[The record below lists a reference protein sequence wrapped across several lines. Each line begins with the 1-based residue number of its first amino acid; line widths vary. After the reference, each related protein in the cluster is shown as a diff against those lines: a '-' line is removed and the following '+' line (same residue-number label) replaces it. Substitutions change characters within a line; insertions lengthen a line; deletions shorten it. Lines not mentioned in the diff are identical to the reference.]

1 MSCGDEVDAVAWSG
15 PELKYLECVA
25 AKCITIYGGPT
36 VFNSWFA
43 LAYKAAQLGFDA
55 QHVITL
61 RLMRLASGGA
71 SAQTEAKRMISEKPA
86 ALLEA
91 QIAAATTLGGGKSNS
106 AAKKVLDVYKK
117 RVRTNRRRLTRH

>member
-1 MSCGDEVDAVAWSG
+1 
-15 PELKYLECVA
+15 
-25 AKCITIYGGPT
+25 

-43 LAYKAAQLGFDA
+43 LAYEAAQLGFDA
-55 QHVITL
+55 QRVITL

-91 QIAAATTLGGGKSNS
+91 QIAAATALGGGKRNS
-106 AAKKVLDVYKK
+106 AAKKALGVYKK
-117 RVRTNRRRLTRH
+117 RVRTNRRRLSRH

>member
-1 MSCGDEVDAVAWSG
+1 
-15 PELKYLECVA
+15 
-25 AKCITIYGGPT
+25 

-43 LAYKAAQLGFDA
+43 LAYKAAHLGFDA
-55 QHVITL
+55 QRVIAL

-91 QIAAATTLGGGKSNS
+91 QIAAATAVGSGKSNS
-106 AAKKVLDVYKK
+106 AAKKVFGVYKK
-117 RVRTNRRRLTRH
+117 RVRTNRRRLSRH